1 MNMWGI
7 ILIVVIVFGITMI
20 GFGFLFERHS
30 PKKINFIFGY
40 RSLRSMKNQETWE
53 YGNKLS
59 GLLLSRLGIALFI
72 CSIAALIFVHGSSD
86 TAIRNVGI
94 VIVVVHALL
103 IVISAL
109 ATELALHKHFDKNGN
124 RL

>member
-1 MNMWGI
+1 MWNI
-7 ILIVVIVFGITMI
+7 ILVVVIVFGITMI
-20 GFGFLFERHS
+20 GFGFLFEKHT
-30 PKKINFIFGY
+30 PKKINFILGY
-40 RSLRSMKNQETWE
+40 RSFRSMKNQETWE

-72 CSIAALIFVHGSSD
+72 CSTAALIFVHGSSD
-86 TAIRNVGI
+86 IVIRNVGI
-94 VIVVVHALL
+94 AIIVVHALL

-109 ATELALHKHFDKNGN
+109 ATELSLHKHFDKDGN

>member
-7 ILIVVIVFGITMI
+7 ILVVVIVFGITMI
-20 GFGFLFERHS
+20 GCGFLFEKHT
-30 PKKINFIFGY
+30 PKRINFILGY
-40 RSLRSMKNQETWE
+40 RSFRSMKSKEAWE

-72 CSIAALIFVHGSSD
+72 CSIAALIFVHGNSD
-86 TAIRNVGI
+86 IMIRNVGI
-94 VIVVVHALL
+94 AIIVVHALL
-103 IVISAL
+103 IIISAL